1 MSGFNTVIVLLI
13 GEFKIKSPLESNKS
27 VEFAVVTYS
36 IANEIGCVKLMLYF
50 TKLVFPIG
58 TSEIKLPSELPV
70 NGVVLVAVEVVI
82 IPLNVLE

>member
-1 MSGFNTVIVLLI
+1 MV
-13 GEFKIKSPLESNKS
+13 
-27 VEFAVVTYS
+27 
-36 IANEIGCVKLMLYF
+36 YF

-82 IPLNVLE
+82 IPLKVLE